1 MMVRR
6 RICLWMGLGLALSG
20 LLGWMSPVH
29 RVQAQTPT
37 PGPMI
42 EVVPGTE
49 RQIAVRAGPSVEYPV
64 VGMLVV
70 GQRAPALGRSPGGSW
85 IQIRYPGA
93 PDGVGWVFFRYV
105 RVINGPLPVVKPPPT
120 PTQEIPTP
128 DPTLAAQFLLATPP
142 TRLPTFTPPP
152 PLAQP
157 TFLPPEPPLESRF
170 PVAIVIAAL
179 LMFGGLGLVFSYLQ
193 ER

>member
-1 MMVRR
+1 MTRM
-6 RICLWMGLGLALSG
+6 LGWWLLGLGGLALF
-20 LLGWMSPVH
+20 LLARPATPVW
-29 RVQAQTPT
+29 AITPT

-42 EVVPGTE
+42 EVMPGTE
-49 RQIAVRAGPSVEYPV
+49 PQIAVRAGPSVEYPV

-70 GQRAPALGRSPGGSW
+70 GQRAPALGRSPGGNW
-85 IQIRYPGA
+85 IQIRYPAA

-105 RVINGPLPVVKPPPT
+105 RVLNGPLPVVEPPPT
-120 PTQEIPTP
+120 PTEPIPTP
-128 DPTLAAQFLLATPP
+128 DPTLQAQFLLPTPP

-152 PLAQP
+152 PLVPP

-170 PVAIVIAAL
+170 PVAIVLAAL
-179 LMFGGLGLVFSYLQ
+179 FLFGGLGLVVSYLQ

>member
-1 MMVRR
+1 MSKRGFFLG
-6 RICLWMGLGLALSG
+6 ISFLGLF
-20 LLGWMSPVH
+20 LLLWLWLPVVSV
-29 RVQAQTPT
+29 RAQTPT

-49 RQIAVRAGPSVEYPV
+49 PQIAVRAGPSVEYPV

-70 GQRAPALGRSPGGSW
+70 GQRAPALGRNPGGSW

-105 RVINGPLPVVKPPPT
+105 RVINGPLPVVEPPPT
-120 PTQEIPTP
+120 PTVELPTP
-128 DPTLAAQFLLATPP
+128 DPTLAAQYNLATPP

-179 LMFGGLGLVFSYLQ
+179 FLFGGLGLVFSYLQ